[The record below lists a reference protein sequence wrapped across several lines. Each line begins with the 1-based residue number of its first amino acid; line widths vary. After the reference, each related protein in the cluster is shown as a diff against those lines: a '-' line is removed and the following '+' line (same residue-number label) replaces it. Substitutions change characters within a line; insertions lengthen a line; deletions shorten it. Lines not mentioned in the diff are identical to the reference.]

1 MLRVLVFDLDGT
13 LVDSR
18 RDIAE
23 AANELLATLGT
34 APLDHDTVVRMV
46 GEGARLLV
54 SRLLTAAGVQV
65 DLDAAYDRFSAIY
78 DRRLADHTRPYPGVV
93 DGLARLADH
102 YTLAVLTNKP
112 QHHTDRLLDALDL
125 RRYFV
130 QALGGDTVQGR
141 KPDPAGLRALVA
153 AAGAVPETA
162 LMIGDSWVDVET
174 ARRGGTGVCFAEYGF
189 GAPPQ
194 DGLRPGEH
202 RIASFDALADVLD
215 GRGNPAATGTMR

>member
-1 MLRVLVFDLDGT
+1 MLSVLVFDLDGT

-23 AANELLATLGT
+23 SANELLASLG
-34 APLDHDTVVRMV
+34 APPLDHDEVIRMV

-54 SRLLTAAGVQV
+54 SRVLAAGGARE
-65 DLDAAYDRFSAIY
+65 DLEPAFAQFSAIY

-93 DGLARLADH
+93 EGLERLAEQF
-102 YTLAVLTNKP
+102 TLAVLTNKP

-130 QALGGDTVQGR
+130 QALGGDTVHGR
-141 KPDPAGLRALVA
+141 KPDPAGLISLVS
-153 AAGAVPETA
+153 AAGAVPDAA
-162 LMIGDSWVDVET
+162 LLLGDSWVDAET
-174 ARRGGTGVCFAEYGF
+174 ARRGGTRFCFADYGF
-189 GAPPQ
+189 GEVPR

-202 RIASFDALADVLD
+202 RIASFAALAAVVD
-215 GRGNPAATGTMR
+215 GAS